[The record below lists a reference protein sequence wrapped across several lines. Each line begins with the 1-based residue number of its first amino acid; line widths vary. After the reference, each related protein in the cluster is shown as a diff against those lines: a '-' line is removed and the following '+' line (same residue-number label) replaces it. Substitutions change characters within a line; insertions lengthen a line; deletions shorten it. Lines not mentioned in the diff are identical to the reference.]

1 MLEIGVLIPLNFLCI
16 CPLWP
21 IHKADG
27 PVETSSRLSRLEW
40 SSTVSSI
47 SSPWLW
53 YKKKYKVEVLN
64 DWSCKC
70 FLLHSDL
77 MEEPTG
83 LPSSGMKSSLPLLCC
98 HRVIWSHQFTGI
110 ILLEGIWIWGMSQ
123 IWQYT
128 ILIIW

>member
-1 MLEIGVLIPLNFLCI
+1 MNDMLEIGVLIPLNFLYI

-53 YKKKYKVEVLN
+53 YKKKYKVKETGTKWLILQMLFAPF
-64 DWSCKC
+64 WSYGKANW
-70 FLLHSDL
+70 FAF
-77 MEEPTG
+77 
-83 LPSSGMKSSLPLLCC
+83 
-98 HRVIWSHQFTGI
+98 IWDEIQFTFI
-110 ILLEGIWIWGMSQ
+110 MLP
-123 IWQYT
+123 
-128 ILIIW
+128 